1 MPSLTTDATLGTG
14 RSIGR
19 YFGLVSMVPSLLLA
33 SWLWALWATG
43 VLSGRPT
50 TAHVTSRLTH
60 LGFAG
65 SAAAFLV
72 VLAIALVTHPLQFA
86 LVQAWEGYWGRT
98 VTTRTLRVWRTSAH
112 LRQRNAATVRAAK
125 LASALEE
132 LEDDDVTDI
141 LRGNDERARRQLLAV
156 VVAHESA
163 ERLAGRYP
171 SSSIDVMP
179 TALGNVLRRHEL
191 LAGASSNLP
200 VLTFATH
207 IGMVAKDEH
216 NAYVQDRRDDLD
228 LAVRVSASAAAAAV
242 ATVLLM
248 WPHGVWLLWA
258 LVPYTA
264 MFLSYRGAVSVAAA
278 YGAAL
283 GAWVDLTR
291 PRLYEALRIPS
302 PGTAQQERDQ
312 NSHLVDMVNGS
323 PDFTIVFR
331 GDDSRR
337 LVLGARHPKVR
348 ANLTKARGTAKAPT
362 TP

>member
-1 MPSLTTDATLGTG
+1 
-14 RSIGR
+14 
-19 YFGLVSMVPSLLLA
+19 MVPSLLLG

-43 VLSGRPT
+43 VMAGSPT
-50 TAHVTSRLTH
+50 MVHVTSRLTH
-60 LGFAG
+60 LSVAA
-65 SAAAFLV
+65 SAAAFLA
-72 VLAIALVTHPLQFA
+72 VLAIALVTHPLQFP

-98 VTTRTLRVWRTSAH
+98 PATRALRVWRTSAH
-112 LRQRNAATVRAAK
+112 LRQRNAATVRAAQIGT
-125 LASALEE
+125 ALEK

-141 LRGNDERARRQLLAV
+141 LRGNDERARRQLLTAV
-156 VVAHESA
+156 VANESA

-171 SSSIDVMP
+171 RKAVDVMP
-179 TALGNVLRRHEL
+179 TALGNVLRRYEL
-191 LAGASSNLP
+191 VAGGSSNLP

-228 LAVRVSASAAAAAV
+228 LAVRVSASAGVATV

-264 MFLSYRGAVSVAAA
+264 MWLSYRGAVSVAAA

-291 PRLYEALRIPS
+291 PRLYEALRLRN

-312 NSHLVDMVNGS
+312 NSNLVDMVNGS
-323 PDFTIVFR
+323 PDFTMVFR
-331 GDDSRR
+331 SDDSRR
-337 LVLGARHPKVR
+337 PVLGARQPKVR
-348 ANLTKARGTAKAPT
+348 ASPTKPRGAGASAEAADDESAPRR
-362 TP
+362 